1 MSEIQTEIKVEKV
14 EKVEEKKVT
23 FMQRAKSAAAI
34 IVDGLERAAFSAVCV
49 VVAGLISFMIYNERL
64 LQESV
69 AANSLLRK
77 EKELLM
83 EQVQAMQNQ
92 IKELQTPWYTK
103 ASDKAKT
110 WWKKDS

>member
-49 VVAGLISFMIYNERL
+49 VVAGLISFMVHTEAL
-64 LQESV
+64 LQETEV
-69 AANSLLRK
+69 ANSLLRK

>member
-23 FMQRAKSAAAI
+23 LMQRA
-34 IVDGLERAAFSAVCV
+34 LEYAAFLGAAFL
-49 VVAGLISFMIYNERL
+49 VAGLISFMVYTERL
-64 LQESV
+64 LQETEV
-69 AANSLLRK
+69 ANSLLRK

-92 IKELQTPWYTK
+92 VKELQTPWYTK
-103 ASDKAKT
+103 ASDKAKA

>member
-1 MSEIQTEIKVEKV
+1 MSEIQTEIKV

-69 AANSLLRK
+69 VANSLLRK

-83 EQVQAMQNQ
+83 EQVQALNTQ

>member
-1 MSEIQTEIKVEKV
+1 MSEIQTEIKV